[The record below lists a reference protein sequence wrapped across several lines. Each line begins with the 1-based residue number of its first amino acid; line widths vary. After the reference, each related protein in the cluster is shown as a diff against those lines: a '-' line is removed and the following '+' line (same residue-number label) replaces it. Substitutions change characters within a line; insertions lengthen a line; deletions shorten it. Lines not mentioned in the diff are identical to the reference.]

1 MNEKLTAVLC
11 AAGADNA
18 IAAFIV
24 ADKVGILW
32 GFSDTPKK
40 AGNTWDGVGKSMI
53 ATTAESTADWMKLVW
68 VREQGQVAHWSTL
81 APSGRMFSFDD
92 VPDAHIAKLFLN
104 KVTNARDRSI
114 KFSYSFAG
122 FAELIATKKC
132 AITGRELEHKANS
145 DDNSEQFSIDRLDP
159 IVGYEPGNCIVMCG
173 DANLAKADVDK
184 FLNNPKLTDAEKLSM
199 IYKVENVLRKRIK
212 KKAAEEEAARQ
223 AKQDS
228 QTAFGAKFGILPPA
242 LR

>member
-1 MNEKLTAVLC
+1 MNDKLTAALC
-11 AAGADNA
+11 VAGAENA

-24 ADKVGILW
+24 ADKVGIMW

-53 ATTAESTADWMKLVW
+53 GTVTVSTEDWMKLVW
-68 VREQGQVAHWSTL
+68 CREKGEVVQWSSL

-92 VPDAHIAKLFLN
+92 VPDAHIAKLFLS

-122 FAELIATKKC
+122 FAELIASKKC
-132 AITGRELEHKANS
+132 AITGRELTHQANS
-145 DDNSEQFSIDRLDP
+145 DDNSSQFSIDRLDP
-159 IVGYEPGNCIVMCG
+159 IIGYEPGNCIVMCG

-212 KKAAEEEAARQ
+212 KKSAEEEAARAAEQ
-223 AKQDS
+223 HRKE
-228 QTAFGAKFGILPPA
+228 AFGAKFSILPPA